1 MAEEDGDDW
10 FDMSPAEKYYALE
23 CAGVDNWHGYE
34 YAFETKDEDITDE
47 AIEECFKDNQN
58 YFAKNWKNYKD
69 FKFAL
74 HGLK

>member
-1 MAEEDGDDW
+1 MVT
-10 FDMSPAEKYYALE
+10 
-23 CAGVDNWHGYE
+23 VDNWHGYE

-47 AIEECFKDNQN
+47 VIEECFKDNED